1 MGRKALILEVFF
13 MGRPKNSKNR
23 VVRLVPSP
31 AYNYDAAAARY
42 SNTIGE
48 RLTNARKKANLKQ
61 SDVATLLSQMGIP
74 CQAGAVS
81 KWEKGENVPSGY
93 VLIALCIALHIEDGI
108 SYFSGHVISA
118 PVRLNVTGQR
128 LLKNYEE
135 FLVASGQYRPVER
148 IGRRKETPFYES
160 IQMPVS
166 EIGASAGLGELL
178 GDEQMTMESFP
189 APSVPDGADF
199 GIYVDGDSMEPV
211 YHDKELVWVQRTQDL
226 RPGEVG
232 IFIYDDCGY
241 IKLLETVD
249 PSEEEIAEAEQSG
262 TPIGPKP
269 VLVSYNSEYEP
280 IEILPDLRFDIIGRV
295 LT

>member
-1 MGRKALILEVFF
+1 
-13 MGRPKNSKNR
+13 
-23 VVRLVPSP
+23 
-31 AYNYDAAAARY
+31 
-42 SNTIGE
+42 
-48 RLTNARKKANLKQ
+48 
-61 SDVATLLSQMGIP
+61 
-74 CQAGAVS
+74 
-81 KWEKGENVPSGY
+81 
-93 VLIALCIALHIEDGI
+93 
-108 SYFSGHVISA
+108 
-118 PVRLNVTGQR
+118 
-128 LLKNYEE
+128 
-135 FLVASGQYRPVER
+135 
-148 IGRRKETPFYES
+148 
-160 IQMPVS
+160 MPVS

-249 PSEEEIAEAEQSG
+249 PSEEEIEEAQFSG
-262 TPIGPKP
+262 MPIGPRP

-280 IEILPDLRFDIIGRV
+280 IEILPGLRFDIIGRV